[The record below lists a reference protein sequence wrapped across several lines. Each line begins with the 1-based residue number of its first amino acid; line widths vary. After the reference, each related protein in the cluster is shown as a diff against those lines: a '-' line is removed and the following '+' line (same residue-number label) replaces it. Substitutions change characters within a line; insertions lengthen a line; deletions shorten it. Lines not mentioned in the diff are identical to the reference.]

1 MNDLEIVSRLKA
13 GDSEAFRFVVDR
25 YQNMVMNCAYKFLQN
40 EESAEDI
47 TQDVFIEVF
56 ESIGSF
62 RVESKLST
70 WIYRITISKSLNFL
84 KSAKRKKRFAITIRL
99 FGKENVEDR
108 VTGKESDTP
117 AGELEKKEMIA
128 VLNLALDRLPENQK
142 VAFLLSKNDEMSY
155 EEISEVM
162 NLSISAVESL
172 LHRAKVN
179 LRRILFNY
187 YKKNL

>member
-1 MNDLEIVSRLKA
+1 M
-13 GDSEAFRFVVDR
+13 
-25 YQNMVMNCAYKFLQN
+25 
-40 EESAEDI
+40 
-47 TQDVFIEVF
+47 
-56 ESIGSF
+56 
-62 RVESKLST
+62 
-70 WIYRITISKSLNFL
+70 
-84 KSAKRKKRFAITIRL
+84 IRL
-99 FGKENVEDR
+99 FGKEKAEDLI
-108 VTGKESDTP
+108 TGNDSDTP

-162 NLSISAVESL
+162 NLSVSAVESL
-172 LHRAKVN
+172 LHRARVN

>member
-1 MNDLEIVSRLKA
+1 MNDLEIVNKLKS
-13 GDSEAFRFVVDR
+13 GDNETFRFVVEN
-25 YQNMVMNCAYKFLQN
+25 YQNMVLNCAYKFLQN

-62 RVESKLST
+62 RMDSKLST

-84 KSAKRKKRFAITIRL
+84 KSKKRKKRFAVIVSL
-99 FGKENVEDR
+99 FGKDR
-108 VTGKESDTP
+108 VEERLMANESDSP
-117 AGELEKKEMIA
+117 VVELEKSEMIA
-128 VLNLALDRLPENQK
+128 VLNRALDRLPENQK

-155 EEISEVM
+155 QEISEVM
-162 NLSISAVESL
+162 SLSISAVESL
-172 LHRAKVN
+172 LHRARVN
-179 LRRILFNY
+179 LRMILFNY